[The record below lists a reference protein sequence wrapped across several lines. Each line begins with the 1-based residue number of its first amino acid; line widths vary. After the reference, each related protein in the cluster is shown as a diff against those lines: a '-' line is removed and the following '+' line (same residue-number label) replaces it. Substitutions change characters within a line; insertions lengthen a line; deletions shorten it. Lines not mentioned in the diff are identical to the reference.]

1 IYYKNKIMDDDQIID
16 SEEQMEIDHDIE
28 HYVANLLKKDCC
40 QKECLKNNLNIN
52 DVKIRYKC
60 FLNLKKT
67 EQDIY
72 LKGVLS
78 ASLRNEI
85 TAKGEKRRK
94 LATIYFFGGI
104 EVCSIAFTGIYGIG
118 KKRWKNIR
126 SHFNDFD
133 IQPRTHSLT
142 GRVGNKAISFDVV

>member
-78 ASLRNEI
+78 ASLRNE
-85 TAKGEKRRK
+85 T
-94 LATIYFFGGI
+94 TIRGGNW
-104 EVCSIAFTGIYGIG
+104 EVFIFLGGL
-118 KKRWKNIR
+118 RFVR
-126 SHFNDFD
+126 L
-133 IQPRTHSLT
+133 HSW
-142 GRVGNKAISFDVV
+142 VSMV